1 MCKESLVYMS
11 IGERL
16 KVWRE
21 HLQWSQQEFC
31 KHTGIA
37 MRTYQSYENNERSP
51 GSSLLTEIAK
61 TGLNLNWLLTG
72 DGKMQMLASPGGSPL
87 QDAQALYVT
96 GLDHEWVV
104 TLQSYLDDLTPAA
117 RKNALEEIRVRLRHI
132 QRMDRLE
139 QQMAR
144 ILKQL
149 G

>member
-1 MCKESLVYMS
+1 MS

-37 MRTYQSYENNERSP
+37 MRTYQSYENDERSP

-72 DGKMQMLASPGGSPL
+72 DGTMHVPTSATKPSI
-87 QDAQALYVT
+87 QDAQHLYVT
-96 GLDHEWVV
+96 GLDHELVT
-104 TLQSYLDDLTPAA
+104 TLQSYFQDLTPAA
-117 RKNALEEIRVRLRHI
+117 RQTALAEIQVCLRQI
-132 QRMDRLE
+132 QRLDRLE
-139 QQMAR
+139 QQMTQL
-144 ILKQL
+144 LKHL